1 MNNFSH
7 DFRIGKDGGYGQYTI
22 SFRGVVEKDDDDDD
36 EPSKRTFSYE
46 ASRLFSVYMKIF
58 VGGANSVGDRNMS
71 ISHWVGMT
79 PDIETSSPML
89 GYKIDEGNE
98 AILQRNEPVFFKLPE
113 VRSASDSS
121 AAHCVPP
128 LVIIAELCPF
138 LPHGVRLSFMTE
150 LPLAG
155 VRVVEHFHKVFCCA
169 GCVSGRADLV
179 PKTPPDRPTRNP
191 PDPDVAAA
199 VRNRAARKRKA
210 AGGETA

>member
-1 MNNFSH
+1 MNDFSH

-22 SFRGVVEKDDDDDD
+22 SFRGIVENDDDD
-36 EPSKRTFSYE
+36 EPSKGTFSYE
-46 ASRLFSVYMKIF
+46 PSRLFSVYMKIF
-58 VGGANSVGDRNMS
+58 VGAANSSGDRNMS

-113 VRSASDSS
+113 VRSTSDPSGS
-121 AAHCVPP
+121 HCVPP
-128 LVIIAELCPF
+128 LVLIAELCPF

-155 VRVVEHFHKVFCCA
+155 VRVVEHFHKVLCCP

-210 AGGETA
+210 AAGETA

>member
-1 MNNFSH
+1 
-7 DFRIGKDGGYGQYTI
+7 
-22 SFRGVVEKDDDDDD
+22 
-36 EPSKRTFSYE
+36 
-46 ASRLFSVYMKIF
+46 
-58 VGGANSVGDRNMS
+58 MS

-155 VRVVEHFHKVFCCA
+155 VRVVEHFHKVFCCP